1 MPNNN
6 TANRGYPLPHPE
18 NIMAEDVTRIAEA
31 ITEID
36 ADMQAVQ
43 QMAAAADD
51 TLPLPD
57 SGLLA
62 KNTRYFLPAGAQVTM
77 PSAGL
82 QSGDWVE
89 FVRDGDMTAQP
100 ANIDFRHPVQDMPRG
115 MHSYNANVN
124 RRFTYKNGEWL

>member
-1 MPNNN
+1 MPNND

-18 NIMAEDVTRIAEA
+18 NIMAEDATRIAAA

-51 TLPLPD
+51 TLPLPVN
-57 SGLLA
+57 GLLA
-62 KNTRYFLPAGAQVTM
+62 KNARYFLPAGAQVTM

-82 QSGDWVE
+82 QEGDWVE
-89 FVRDGDMTAQP
+89 FVRDGDMAAQP
-100 ANIDFRHPVQDMPRG
+100 ATIVFGHPVQDIPAG
-115 MHSYNANVN
+115 THSYNANVN